1 MRKLSTAT
9 CDHLHHWS
17 RKGEGFLLPSG
28 FLEGFGNAG
37 KGLAENTAALNEIA
51 KSLGSG
57 LGNLLAQVTGFT
69 QEITADLS
77 KFNGWMKDTFPS
89 LYSDPDKTAPDA
101 IYDKAVNGSA
111 NATADWIQDKTGWDS
126 RSVGPAIMDWLGVGG
141 GNQQAGTATNQYNLA
156 GDSLR
161 DSAMSL
167 SSGNAPAY
175 NLNPTFNLTVA
186 PSVPLTI
193 QSDTGRLADNVDFQA
208 RASQA
213 SFAQSLTLQMSSGQ
227 SSTGG

>member
-1 MRKLSTAT
+1 MLTTS
-9 CDHLHHWS
+9 
-17 RKGEGFLLPSG
+17 
-28 FLEGFGNAG
+28 
-37 KGLAENTAALNEIA
+37 
-51 KSLGSG
+51 
-57 LGNLLAQVTGFT
+57 

-126 RSVGPAIMDWLGVGG
+126 RSVAPAIMDWLGVG
-141 GNQQAGTATNQYNLA
+141 NQQAGTAANQYNLA

-193 QSDTGRLADNVDFQA
+193 QSDTGRLADYVDFQA

-213 SFAQSLTLQMSSGQ
+213 NFTQSLTLSALSGQ

>member
-1 MRKLSTAT
+1 MNGVDNSLFTGFMSSFADSGDELVKNTQAINQSAGL
-9 CDHLHHWS
+9 L
-17 RKGEGFLLPSG
+17 GEGLGDLAKQVSG
-28 FLEGFGNAG
+28 FVGEISNLVSDINAG
-37 KGLAENTAALNEIA
+37 LRARFPGWFADKDKPAAQA
-51 KSLGSG
+51 VYDG
-57 LGNLLAQVTGFT
+57 VT
-69 QEITADLS
+69 
-77 KFNGWMKDTFPS
+77 
-89 LYSDPDKTAPDA
+89 
-101 IYDKAVNGSA
+101 GSA
-111 NATADWIQDKTGWDS
+111 NGAAGWIQEQTGWNPQT
-126 RSVGPAIMDWLGVGG
+126 VAPAIKSWLGIDD
-141 GNQQAGTATNQYNLA
+141 QQAGTAANEYNLA

-167 SSGNAPAY
+167 NSGNPPAY

-193 QSDTGRLADNVDFQA
+193 QSDTGRLADYVDFQA